1 MTSALAALANATA
14 TFEVA
19 TARLVT
25 DPETGNVRPL
35 QETVA
40 NQLFLKASPVK
51 MMGYPGMET
60 EQVVYDGYALD
71 PLDPRIVEGTRGLL
85 IFGGNPPVSFEVTGL
100 RMPYGKTGL
109 IAQTLASALGER
121 IELTAY
127 RQDA

>member
-1 MTSALAALANATA
+1 MTSALAVLANATA

-19 TARLVT
+19 TASLVT
-25 DPETGNVRPL
+25 DPDTGNVRPL
-35 QETVA
+35 DETVV

-51 MMGYPGMET
+51 TIGYPGLET

-71 PLDPRIVEGTRGLL
+71 PLDPRIVEGTRGVLL
-85 IFGGNPPVSFEVTGL
+85 FAGNPPINFEVTGL

-109 IAQTLASALGER
+109 IAQTLAASLGER